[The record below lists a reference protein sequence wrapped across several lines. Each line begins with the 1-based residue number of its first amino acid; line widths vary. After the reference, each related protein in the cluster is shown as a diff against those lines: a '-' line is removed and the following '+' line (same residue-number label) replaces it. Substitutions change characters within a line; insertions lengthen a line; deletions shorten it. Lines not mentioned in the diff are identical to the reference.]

1 MRALLLLLLLLP
13 AGLAHAQVTDTNPFP
28 MLHPTTG
35 ERGAWVPEWQQVE
48 QLKIDS
54 ELRECSKLLQK
65 REQTLR
71 FREEEIR
78 LRIAAL
84 SDEQQASAALA
95 LSLAEANRKTEEAE
109 HATAVRT
116 WLLGSVGIVAAT
128 LAVVFA
134 VN

>member
-1 MRALLLLLLLLP
+1 MRALFLLLLLLP
-13 AGLAHAQVTDTNPFP
+13 GLAHAQEVTDTGPFP
-28 MLHPTTG
+28 MLHPSTR
-35 ERGAWVPEWQQVE
+35 ERGAWVPEWLQIE

-54 ELRECSKLLQK
+54 ELKECSKLLQK
-65 REQTLR
+65 RDETLR

-109 HATAVRT
+109 SATTVRT
-116 WLLGSVGIVAAT
+116 WLLGGAGIVAAT